1 MKTQCSNTHYK
12 IIIRKLTV
20 FCNISLGSMMAL
32 EDNEKSNLTGQAN
45 RNSSKSVS

>member
-1 MKTQCSNTHYK
+1 
-12 IIIRKLTV
+12 
-20 FCNISLGSMMAL
+20 MAL